1 MLPKRT
7 DINNYATDLKK
18 DKQPPH
24 ESIYNLGP
32 LDLEI
37 LKTYLETNLTH
48 GFMRPSKSPA
58 KTPIFLM
65 QKLDGSLRLYVNYQG
80 LNNLTIKKPVPI
92 SSHRRI
98 SGLVRPGQN
107 DSQS

>member
-48 GFMRPSKSPA
+48 GFMPFKVSR
-58 KTPIFLM
+58 
-65 QKLDGSLRLYVNYQG
+65 
-80 LNNLTIKKPVPI
+80 
-92 SSHRRI
+92 
-98 SGLVRPGQN
+98 
-107 DSQS
+107 